1 VWRRT
6 LISAWIAQTAAIMGF
21 TFVMPFLRL
30 YLRDELGLTDD
41 TSRAI
46 WSGYIFGAPGFIM
59 GFAAPMWGI
68 LADRVG
74 RKLMVMRAM
83 FGGAIIV
90 TLMGVATSPTHI
102 LILRMCQGALTGTI
116 TASAALVSSVSP
128 TDKAGFSMGMM
139 QAAIF
144 AGNAVGPVVGGLAS
158 DHLGP
163 RPPFCIAG
171 GLLLVAG
178 VLITAFATEGR
189 SHPRESSGRG
199 QTFGEILRRPGFIGI
214 LSLLFVMRLSR
225 AFPGVIFQEYVETLV
240 GEGGD
245 VNTVA
250 GLMLAVMFA
259 TASITS
265 MLMGRLA
272 DRVGY
277 APLMVAGTVAGG
289 VICFPQAW
297 VSALWQLFVL
307 RILLGVA
314 AGTIGPAM
322 GKFVHASFPRSSHGR
337 AFGIVQSANS
347 LSWAIGPLAGG
358 FVNAAFI
365 PHFGSE
371 AALRLPFAVAGVFQF
386 VVGFLAWGALARLPR
401 PEVGCAP
408 DENP

>member
-1 VWRRT
+1 M
-6 LISAWIAQTAAIMGF
+6 SAWCAQTAAIMGF

-41 TSRAI
+41 TSRAL
-46 WSGYIFGAPGFIM
+46 WSGFIFGAPGFVM

-74 RKLMVMRAM
+74 RKVMVMRAM
-83 FGGAIIV
+83 FGGAVVIG
-90 TLMGVATSPTHI
+90 LMGLATSPTHI
-102 LILRMCQGALTGTI
+102 LILRLCQGALTGTI
-116 TASAALVSSVSP
+116 TASAALVASVSP
-128 TDKAGFSMGMM
+128 SDRAGFSMGMM

-144 AGNAVGPVVGGLAS
+144 AGNAVGPVVGGITS
-158 DHLGP
+158 DAIGA
-163 RPPFCIAG
+163 RPAFFISGA
-171 GLLLVAG
+171 LLMVGG
-178 VLITAFATEGR
+178 VLITVFATEGH
-189 SHPRESSGRG
+189 SHPRESTGEG
-199 QTFGEILRRPGFIGI
+199 QTFGQVLRSPGFIGI
-214 LSLLFVMRLSR
+214 LLLMFVMRLSR
-225 AFPGVIFQEYVETLV
+225 AFPGVIFQEYVEVLV
-240 GEGGD
+240 GERGD

-250 GLMLAVMFA
+250 GFLLAVMFL

-277 APLMVAGTVAGG
+277 ASLIIAGTIAGG
-289 VICFPQAW
+289 AICIPQAW

-322 GKFVHASFPRSSHGR
+322 GKFVHASFPPSSHGR

-347 LSWAIGPLAGG
+347 FAFSIGPLAGG

-365 PHFGSE
+365 PHFGPVT
-371 AALRLPFAVAGVFQF
+371 ALKLPFAVAGVFQL
-386 VVGFLAWGALARLPR
+386 VVGFVAWGVFARLR
-401 PEVGCAP
+401 GRGGECAAS
-408 DENP
+408 E